1 MNIPT
6 ERLIRELSRP
16 EAFPETT
23 RDIRVV
29 QTHISVIF
37 ITENRVYKVKKPV
50 DFGFLDFTTPEKR
63 LRFCTEEV
71 ELNRRL
77 SPDLYLGVLPV
88 TEEGDLLR
96 FGGSG
101 PALDYA
107 VLMNRLQEDRL
118 LPILLEKHEVT
129 PEMIERV
136 AAKVARFHLQAATSP
151 EITRI
156 GGSDA
161 IHTNTE
167 ENFEQI
173 QPYIGHT
180 LSQATFDLLADFTRT
195 FRDVNRELFLRRESE
210 GWIRD
215 GHGDLHTQHICL
227 TGDIQIYDCIE
238 FNRRF
243 RYSDVLCDAAF
254 LAMDLRMKGRKDLA
268 DLYTRKY
275 LEFTGQGGT
284 EALYNFY
291 ACYRAVVRGKVEG
304 FRSRDPDVNEKEA
317 QRAAEDARGFFHLA
331 GELARAITPPGLII
345 TCGLMGSG
353 KSSLAAGLA
362 EKFDLEVIS
371 TDRVRKELAGMDPL
385 ESKHVP
391 YGGDIYS
398 SEFTDRTYRE
408 LSARSEALLKSGASV
423 ILDGTFLNPGY
434 RSLATETARKTGS
447 HCIFIYLNADEQL
460 LRSRLRQRL
469 QETSVSDG
477 REEILAD
484 QIKAAIPPDEIS
496 KDRKLDIDA
505 RLSGEK
511 IVTTAYRRLLST
523 S

>member
-1 MNIPT
+1 M
-6 ERLIRELSRP
+6 
-16 EAFPETT
+16 
-23 RDIRVV
+23 V

-37 ITENRVYKVKKPV
+37 ITADRVYKVKKPV
-50 DFGFLDFTTPEKR
+50 NFGFLDFTTLEKR
-63 LRFCTEEV
+63 HHFCTEEV
-71 ELNRRL
+71 TLNRRL
-77 SPDLYLGVLPV
+77 SPDLYLGLLPV
-88 TEEGDLLR
+88 TEERGLLR
-96 FGGSG
+96 FGGAG
-101 PALDYA
+101 PAVDYA
-107 VLMNRLQEDRL
+107 VLMNRLHEDRL
-118 LPILLEKHEVT
+118 LSVLLEKGEVS

-136 AAKVARFHLQAATSP
+136 AAKIAQFHIQAATSA

-156 GGSDA
+156 GGTA
-161 IHTNTE
+161 AVRTNTE

-173 QPYIGHT
+173 QSYIGHT
-180 LSQATFDLLADFTRT
+180 LSQTKFDLLAGFTRT
-195 FRDVNRELFLRRESE
+195 FREVNRKLFLKRENE

-238 FNRRF
+238 FNKRF
-243 RYSDVLCDAAF
+243 RYSDILCDAAF
-254 LAMDLRMKGRKDLA
+254 LAMDLRMKGRRDLA

-275 LEFTGQGGT
+275 LELTGREGT

-304 FRSRDPDVNEKEA
+304 FRSRDPDVNEKDA
-317 QRAAEDARGFFHLA
+317 LQATEDARGFFNLA
-331 GELARAITPPGLII
+331 GELARTVIPTSLII

-371 TDRVRKELAGMDPL
+371 TDRVRKELAGMHPL
-385 ESKHVP
+385 ESKRVP

-398 SEFTDRTYRE
+398 RGSTDRTYRE
-408 LSARSEALLKSGASV
+408 LSSRAEAYLKSGTSV
-423 ILDGTFLNPGY
+423 ILDGTFMNPEY
-434 RSLATETARKTGS
+434 RGLATEVARKTGS
-447 HCIFIYLNADEQL
+447 DYLFIYLNAEEQI
-460 LRSRLRQRL
+460 LRTRLRQRL

-484 QIKAAIPPDEIS
+484 QIRASIPPDEVS
-496 KDRKLDIDA
+496 ENRKLYIDA
-505 RLSGEK
+505 RLPGEK